1 MNIPTLGL
9 HSCSSWLP
17 SQHLAIRYMS
27 RILTGRSRN
36 RCCEEH
42 FIRFSHDMERYSSL
56 LCGWH
61 AYLHRHHLIVGSFHS
76 TTTTTIICH
85 LQQVLEIITLRRDGL
100 RGQAWVIYEEVQAA
114 TAALQ
119 AENGFTFFGKDL
131 QLAYAHETSDR
142 IAKRNGTYV
151 PKAKRKKVE
160 RTIAVDPL
168 DGTTLTTATEPT
180 DDMDDPP
187 GLPKDTAEP
196 SHILFAQ
203 DLPSECNEMM
213 LAMLFRQYAG
223 FQEVRIPRQGLGFI
237 EFDDE
242 PHATL
247 ALERLNGF
255 KLTTKDTLKLTYG
268 KS

>member
-1 MNIPTLGL
+1 LTCICTY
-9 HSCSSWLP
+9 
-17 SQHLAIRYMS
+17 AI
-27 RILTGRSRN
+27 
-36 RCCEEH
+36 
-42 FIRFSHDMERYSSL
+42 SL
-56 LCGWH
+56 LVPFTL
-61 AYLHRHHLIVGSFHS
+61 Y
-76 TTTTTIICH
+76 TTTVH
-85 LQQVLEIITLRRDGL
+85 PPQQVLEIITLRRDGL

-114 TAALQ
+114 TVALQ

-160 RTIAVDPL
+160 RATAVDPL
-168 DGTTLTTATEPT
+168 ITTATEQT
-180 DDMDDPP
+180 DDVDDPP
-187 GLPKDTAEP
+187 VLPTDTAEP

>member
-1 MNIPTLGL
+1 MM
-9 HSCSSWLP
+9 
-17 SQHLAIRYMS
+17 HLS
-27 RILTGRSRN
+27 
-36 RCCEEH
+36 
-42 FIRFSHDMERYSSL
+42 FSL
-56 LCGWH
+56 LVAFVRC
-61 AYLHRHHLIVGSFHS
+61 HRW
-76 TTTTTIICH
+76 
-85 LQQVLEIITLRRDGL
+85 LQAFTHILFTLCLQVLEIITLRRDGL
-100 RGQAWVIYEEVQAA
+100 RGQAWIIYDDVQSA

-131 QLAYAHETSDR
+131 QLTYANETSDR
-142 IAKRNGTYV
+142 ISKRNGTYV

-160 RTIAVDPL
+160 RSPADTIN
-168 DGTTLTTATEPT
+168 TTTTTPAA
-180 DDMDDPP
+180 DDVVPEQP
-187 GLPKDTAEP
+187 PKDTAEP

-203 DLPSECNEMM
+203 DLPIECNEMM